1 VGRRDVDHNA
11 RHEDHLD
18 FYAELDFGM
27 MPGGFERL
35 GPPKSTMMRTKV
47 DHVVEIFVPNS
58 PLLRLMISLKYAGI
72 FVFLSL

>member
-1 VGRRDVDHNA
+1 VDHNA

-47 DHVVEIFVPNS
+47 DHVVEIFVPNQTC
-58 PLLRLMISLKYAGI
+58 
-72 FVFLSL
+72 